1 MGKRGPPPKPAALKK
16 REGTYRKDR
25 AVVNA
30 LELPPG
36 VPPLPQHLAKDK
48 DARAIWDELTG
59 NETWRIVLAT
69 ADALGLELLVKHMA
83 LERKFARSAARQ
95 QIVKTPF
102 GPKTNPAVAE
112 ARKEAAIVKQLLAE
126 FGLTPSARSRV
137 SKPAAGST
145 PGQGAPT
152 TDGTPLVGPGLR
164 AIVGGRAGG

>member
-1 MGKRGPPPKPAALKK
+1 MGKRGPRPLPAALKK
-16 REGTYRKDR
+16 ARGTHQKCRD
-25 AVVNA
+25 APNA

-36 VPPLPQHLAKDK
+36 VPPLPKHLAKDK
-48 DARAIWDELTG
+48 GARAIWDELTG
-59 NETWRIVLAT
+59 NEVWRIVLAT

-112 ARKEAAIVKQLLAE
+112 ARKEAASVKQLLAE

-137 SKPAAGST
+137 SAPGGGGAKDDPKKRAASFLFGPLQAL
-145 PGQGAPT
+145 PGGKGA
-152 TDGTPLVGPGLR
+152 
-164 AIVGGRAGG
+164 